1 VVAAADA
8 LPPPVLLAVLAVL
21 VLALV
26 DVAVELDDDELP
38 PQPARQSSR
47 AAAPARNDAR
57 GGNTR
62 DDISTVTL
70 GRIGGLCHPRG
81 TEGDGGELR
90 SPASLA
96 WLPRSEARK
105 CTDVEPTAA
114 SNCMAMPTEQ
124 LQVVHV
130 DHSERGGWDV
140 ALPGQTAH
148 ITCPTPEHARR
159 VALLYA
165 ANRRPCE
172 LVMRDAYHRVV
183 LRELIATEDQES

>member
-1 VVAAADA
+1 MW
-8 LPPPVLLAVLAVL
+8 
-21 VLALV
+21 
-26 DVAVELDDDELP
+26 
-38 PQPARQSSR
+38 S
-47 AAAPARNDAR
+47 
-57 GGNTR
+57 
-62 DDISTVTL
+62 
-70 GRIGGLCHPRG
+70 
-81 TEGDGGELR
+81 
-90 SPASLA
+90 
-96 WLPRSEARK
+96 
-105 CTDVEPTAA
+105 PTAA
-114 SNCMAMPTEQ
+114 SNCMAMATEQ

-183 LRELIATEDQES
+183 LRELIATEDEES